1 MVSAYTDGPWF
12 ILHPIAVLGKSKAQ
26 EQGSTGF
33 EIQERIPWERHQA
46 VLFLNWDAYGLNLQ
60 QIWEL
65 SCF

>member
-46 VLFLNWDAYGLNLQ
+46 VLFLN
-60 QIWEL
+60 
-65 SCF
+65 